1 MRGTSVAASLIV
13 LAGLYAAFAAEGERK
28 MAESAQKASVVLAL
42 TSPAFKDGQA
52 IPKQHTGEGK
62 DVSPAL
68 HWSGVPKNTKSFAL
82 IMDDPDAPAGT
93 WVHWVLYDIPAGR
106 KDVPEGLAKKEEV
119 LEGAKHG
126 LCWGVASFSKVGY
139 YGPLPPPGT
148 PHHYHFKLYA
158 LDKVLGLKARATKD
172 EVLKAMAGHVFA
184 QGELTGLYQR

>member
-1 MRGTSVAASLIV
+1 MKGTSVAAILIV
-13 LAGLYAAFAAEGERK
+13 LAGLSAAKAEGGRK
-28 MAESAQKASVVLAL
+28 MAQVGLVL
-42 TSPAFKDGQA
+42 TSPAFKTGET
-52 IPKQHTGEGK
+52 IPKLYTGDGK

-68 HWSGVPKNTKSFAL
+68 HWTGAPKNTKSFAL
-82 IMDDPDAPAGT
+82 IMDDPDAPPGT
-93 WVHWVLYDIPAGR
+93 WVHWVLFDIPAGR
-106 KDVPEGLAKKEEV
+106 KDLPEGLAKKEEV

-126 LCWGVASFSKVGY
+126 LCWGVASFDRVGY

-172 EVLKAMAGHVFA
+172 EALKSMAGHVLA